1 MLKVSIREDAESI
14 EFTLSG
20 RLAGLWVKEFERAW
34 GETAPRLGNKTLK
47 FNLCELTYSDS
58 DGKRVLTTIYAQ
70 TKAELIAGSLWSQH
84 LADEIK
90 TSNNNRN
97 GNGTKG
103 VGHGIA

>member
-1 MLKVSIREDAESI
+1 MLKVSIHENAESI
-14 EFTLSG
+14 EFVLSG
-20 RLAGLWVKEFERAW
+20 RLAGLWVKELERAW

-47 FNLCELTYSDS
+47 FNLRELTYSDS

-84 LADEIK
+84 LANEIRANK
-90 TSNNNRN
+90 TT
-97 GNGTKG
+97 GTEMGQKG

>member
-1 MLKVSIREDAESI
+1 MLKVSIHENEVSI
-14 EFTLSG
+14 EFVLSG
-20 RLAGLWVKEFERAW
+20 RLAGPWVTELERAW

-47 FNLCELTYSDS
+47 FNLRELTYSDS
-58 DGKRVLTTIYAQ
+58 DGKRILTTIYAQ

-90 TSNNNRN
+90 ASNNNQN

-103 VGHGIA
+103 AGNGIA